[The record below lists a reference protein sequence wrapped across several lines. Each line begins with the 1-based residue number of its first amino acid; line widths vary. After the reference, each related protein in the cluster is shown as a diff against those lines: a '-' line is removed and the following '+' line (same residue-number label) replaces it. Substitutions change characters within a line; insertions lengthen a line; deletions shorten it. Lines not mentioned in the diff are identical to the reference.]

1 MAEILIK
8 LEAATNPS
16 DLLAWDRCLPVV
28 VFEDGHPWG
37 SLERPPKF
45 LVVRITDQ
53 TATQA
58 QQYMEEEYDT
68 SDPPVQITIRKW
80 KFDIDDS
87 TMSNPM
93 KRAVANAIADG
104 TILQVTTA
112 MINAYIKRTT

>member
-8 LEAATNPS
+8 LEPADNPS
-16 DLLAWDRCLPVV
+16 DLLAWGRCLPVA

-37 SLERPPKF
+37 CLERPPKF

-53 TATQA
+53 TAAQA
-58 QQYMEEEYDT
+58 QQYLKVEYDT
-68 SDPPVQITIRKW
+68 SDPPNPIAIRKW
-80 KFDIDDS
+80 KFDIDDD

-93 KRAVANAIADG
+93 KKAVGDAIADG
-104 TILQVTTA
+104 TILEVTTG